1 MELRFNAVMRMAK
14 YTKHIHVKMDEETFA
29 KAKALADICC
39 EGRLGMMVRK
49 LIEKEYEQTFGKKI
63 GDKA

>member
-1 MELRFNAVMRMAK
+1 VPKKF
-14 YTKHIHVKMDEETFA
+14 TKHIHVKMDDETFN
-29 KAKALADICC
+29 KAKQLADLCC

-49 LIEKEYEQTFGKKI
+49 LIEEKYEQTFGKKA